1 MKWIFASAL
10 AEPAEQAAASSVF
23 GDMTLMS
30 KGLLTTVLGLAG
42 VFLVLFL
49 FYLTIKAMQKIK

>member
-10 AEPAEQAAASSVF
+10 AEPAAEAASSSVF

-30 KGLLTTVLGLAG
+30 KGLLATALGLAG